1 MILAIGIDCIEIER
15 FAQWHLYSDAQ
26 LSRIFC
32 PQEIAYCK
40 ENPTLAAQRFAV
52 RFAAREALYKALAQA
67 MPGHSVPFLTLCRNV
82 IIQKDT
88 QNVPFLALKNTL
100 GPKKAKYLLSLTH
113 SKTMATAFVVIEK
126 A

>member
-1 MILAIGIDCIEIER
+1 MILGIGVDCIEIER
-15 FAQWHLYSDAQ
+15 FKNWQHYSNVQ

-40 ENPTLAAQRFAV
+40 ENPLLSTQRFAV

-67 MPGHSVPFLTLCRNV
+67 APGQSVPFLTLCRNV

-88 QNVPFLALKNTL
+88 QNVPFLNLKNAL
-100 GPKKAKYLLSLTH
+100 GPKQAKYLLSMTH
-113 SKTMATAFVVIEK
+113 SKTMATAFVVIENI
-126 A
+126 